1 MHQTLRRDFN
11 NILRREIEA
20 FEKQCTAKPT
30 GSQGVPS
37 VSHPLFGESG
47 GTVSMDEL
55 WEELLA
61 EAGFTELE
69 LGLPADYGH
78 GRWTYAQYA
87 MAHAMTKAGWTR
99 AQTATAIGKSRNAVI
114 GLLYRETPWRTV
126 AVARAGGWSKEDTD
140 AVVSLRDTAKWKW
153 RDIAEAVG
161 WSECYCRLRYR
172 ETKNPKPEEPHCA
185 RV

>member
-1 MHQTLRRDFN
+1 MPQTLPLSFDVV
-11 NILRREIEA
+11 LRTEIAMFKSE
-20 FEKQCTAKPT
+20 CTLA
-30 GSQGVPS
+30 GHGNQGVPC

-47 GTVSMDEL
+47 GTVSLQELWDEL
-55 WEELLA
+55 KA

-69 LGLPADYGH
+69 LGLPEDHGH

-87 MAHAMTKAGWTR
+87 MAHALQKAGWTHR
-99 AQTATAIGKSRNAVI
+99 RIGKAIGKTKNAVT

-126 AVARAGGWSKEDTD
+126 ADTRAGGWSAEDTA
-140 AVVSLRDTAKWKW
+140 AVIHLREVDKWKW

>member
-1 MHQTLRRDFN
+1 MRQTLPLSFDVV
-11 NILRREIEA
+11 LHAEA
-20 FEKQCTAKPT
+20 DKFLSGVLAHKGGRLVHVAT
-30 GSQGVPS
+30 GIDVGA
-37 VSHPLFGESG
+37 
-47 GTVSMDEL
+47 
-55 WEELLA
+55 EEE
-61 EAGFTELE
+61 EAGFLLLAVSGFTDLE
-69 LGLPADYGH
+69 LGLPEDHGH

-87 MAHAMTKAGWTR
+87 MAHALTKTGWTR
-99 AQTATAIGKSRNAVI
+99 KQTAAAIGKSRNAVI

-126 AVARAGGWSKEDTD
+126 ADTRAGDWSAEDTA
-140 AVVSLRDTAKWKW
+140 AVIHLREVDKWKW